1 MISERTDKLVFIKIK
16 SVFSVK
22 DTVNRIKAQ
31 TTDGEKILEKDISD
45 KGLLPMIYKE
55 LLKLNNKKTNNL
67 GQRS

>member
-1 MISERTDKLVFIKIK
+1 MICERIDKLVFIKIK

-45 KGLLPMIYKE
+45 KGLLPVIYKE